1 MAPIPDDPLGE
12 QILAAAALVFAEAGV
27 RGASLDAVA
36 ERAHVSPQ
44 TVRRRWAGKE
54 ALALA
59 VIDRDLRIE
68 LGDVDQR
75 IAERDTIADPDTLR
89 EVMARLIHSLLL
101 APSSAAPLTS
111 RESTADYM
119 RRCLVPLV
127 RSVGTA

>member
-1 MAPIPDDPLGE
+1 MVVEGASSVFWFLRTHQLVGGA
-12 QILAAAALVFAEAGV
+12 LAADVDLLWPLLIATRCPVI
-27 RGASLDAVA
+27 AVA
-36 ERAHVSPQ
+36 TSHVVH
-44 TVRRRWAGKE
+44 TLV
-54 ALALA
+54 
-59 VIDRDLRIE
+59 
-68 LGDVDQR
+68 
-75 IAERDTIADPDTLR
+75 AEPRGGDTIADPDTLR